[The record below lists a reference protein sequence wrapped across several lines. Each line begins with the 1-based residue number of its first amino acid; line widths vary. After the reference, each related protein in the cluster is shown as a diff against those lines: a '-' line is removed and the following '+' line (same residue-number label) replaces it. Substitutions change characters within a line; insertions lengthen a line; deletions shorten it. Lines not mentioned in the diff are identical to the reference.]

1 MTALDQR
8 GAQYH
13 WALCGQ
19 ILPVQHLQGPIGP
32 CNASLSVNDVAAATR
47 VAGPYDLGPDG
58 PPGACETVGLWKDA
72 LGYPVRETLT
82 PFNFSP
88 PELPFTARPSFS
100 TTRPPCAPA
109 RRLAPLTP
117 SRSPA
122 LTPPHLRPSDSPQAV
137 CYLLEA
143 SQPGNG
149 IKCDFKPAT
158 VSRGFVVEY
167 QCADNSVPPAV
178 RDIGKLY
185 VASMAGPNACE
196 LPAPYPLV
204 LVLSCAGA
212 GVGLLCVLVL
222 GCLWYRRCTASKRN
236 GGGGSHPPARRDGDR
251 AVPGSTGNPGKKPAK
266 WITGADGSCVKSE
279 EDLKE
284 ELLAQSRAEY
294 GASSG
299 ACSSS
304 AAAGGSSASSSAAP
318 SAASSGNKYGAY
330 APPRDED
337 DDGPTVYTP
346 TTADGRPEEAPTED
360 VAKGLAAAARINGL
374 ETLMTA
380 SGLLERLPAA
390 GNWCEEQKWQSVAH
404 LRSGGSRAA
413 EAFVAAMRLKP
424 DGPRARRLKKELRKD
439 EFGWDAHASAAR
451 EAF

>member
-1 MTALDQR
+1 VVVSLHASAHFGAL
-8 GAQYH
+8 
-13 WALCGQ
+13 
-19 ILPVQHLQGPIGP
+19 
-32 CNASLSVNDVAAATR
+32 
-47 VAGPYDLGPDG
+47 
-58 PPGACETVGLWKDA
+58 
-72 LGYPVRETLT
+72 
-82 PFNFSP
+82 
-88 PELPFTARPSFS
+88 
-100 TTRPPCAPA
+100 
-109 RRLAPLTP
+109 
-117 SRSPA
+117 
-122 LTPPHLRPSDSPQAV
+122 SPQ
-137 CYLLEA
+137 
-143 SQPGNG
+143 
-149 IKCDFKPAT
+149 

-185 VASMAGPNACE
+185 VASMADPNACE
-196 LPAPYPLV
+196 LPAPYPWV

-222 GCLWYRRCTASKRN
+222 GCLWYRSCSKRN
-236 GGGGSHPPARRDGDR
+236 GGGDSRPPARRDGDR

-299 ACSSS
+299 ACSSR
-304 AAAGGSSASSSAAP
+304 AAAGGASASTSAAP

-330 APPRDED
+330 APPKDDD
-337 DDGPTVYTP
+337 DDGPAAYTP

-374 ETLMTA
+374 EALMTA

-424 DGPRARRLKKELRKD
+424 DGPRARRLKKELKKD
-439 EFGWDAHASAAR
+439 EFGWDAHAAAAR

>member
-1 MTALDQR
+1 MLEWSGGTMTALDQR

-58 PPGACETVGLWKDA
+58 PPGACETVGLWKDT
-72 LGYPVRETLT
+72 LGYP
-82 PFNFSP
+82 
-88 PELPFTARPSFS
+88 
-100 TTRPPCAPA
+100 
-109 RRLAPLTP
+109 
-117 SRSPA
+117 
-122 LTPPHLRPSDSPQAV
+122 AV

-149 IKCDFKPAT
+149 IKCDFKPST

-185 VASMAGPNACE
+185 VASMADPNACE
-196 LPAPYPLV
+196 LPAPYPWV
-204 LVLSCAGA
+204 LVLSCAGS

-222 GCLWYRRCTASKRN
+222 GCLWYRSCSKRN
-236 GGGGSHPPARRDGDR
+236 GGGDSRPPARRDGDR

-299 ACSSS
+299 ACSSR
-304 AAAGGSSASSSAAP
+304 AAAGGASASTSAAP

-330 APPRDED
+330 APPKDDD
-337 DDGPTVYTP
+337 DDGPAAYTP

-374 ETLMTA
+374 EALMTA

-424 DGPRARRLKKELRKD
+424 DGPRARRLKKELKKD
-439 EFGWDAHASAAR
+439 EFGWDAHAAAAR

>member
-1 MTALDQR
+1 M
-8 GAQYH
+8 
-13 WALCGQ
+13 
-19 ILPVQHLQGPIGP
+19 
-32 CNASLSVNDVAAATR
+32 
-47 VAGPYDLGPDG
+47 
-58 PPGACETVGLWKDA
+58 
-72 LGYPVRETLT
+72 
-82 PFNFSP
+82 
-88 PELPFTARPSFS
+88 
-100 TTRPPCAPA
+100 
-109 RRLAPLTP
+109 
-117 SRSPA
+117 
-122 LTPPHLRPSDSPQAV
+122 
-137 CYLLEA
+137 
-143 SQPGNG
+143 
-149 IKCDFKPAT
+149 
-158 VSRGFVVEY
+158 
-167 QCADNSVPPAV
+167 PPAV

-185 VASMAGPNACE
+185 VASMADPNACE
-196 LPAPYPLV
+196 LPAPYPWV

-222 GCLWYRRCTASKRN
+222 GCLWYRSCSKRN
-236 GGGGSHPPARRDGDR
+236 GGGDSRPPARRDGDR
-251 AVPGSTGNPGKKPAK
+251 AVPGSTGNPGKKRGEQAPTSNCMRVLTTAPLSFPTGKKPAK

-299 ACSSS
+299 ACSSR
-304 AAAGGSSASSSAAP
+304 AAAGGASASTSAAP

-330 APPRDED
+330 APPKDDD
-337 DDGPTVYTP
+337 DDGPAAYTP
-346 TTADGRPEEAPTED
+346 TTADGRPEEALTED

-374 ETLMTA
+374 EALMTA

-424 DGPRARRLKKELRKD
+424 DGPRSRRLKKELKKD
-439 EFGWDAHASAAR
+439 EFGWDAHAAAAR